1 MIEHP
6 ERILDIRNLSVEY
19 DTDTGLVKAVNNL
32 NLTLDRG
39 KALGFVGETG
49 AGKTTTALAVLQ
61 LIQSPPGRIA
71 GGEILF
77 EGENVMDM
85 TEAEKKRLRGGR
97 IAMIFQDPMTSLN
110 PIMTVED
117 QIMEMIGLHSDLTGE
132 ALRKRTGEMLA
143 LVGIR
148 ADRAKDY
155 PHQLSGGMRQR
166 VVIAIALA
174 CNPALLIADEPTTA
188 LDVTIQ
194 AQILDL
200 IRELQQRI
208 HTSMLLITHDLGIV
222 AETCDDVAIT
232 YAGSV
237 VEYASVR
244 ELFTMPL
251 HPYTHG
257 LFDAVPDLD
266 CDITGRLPVIPGLPP
281 DPTDLPAG
289 CRFAPRC
296 IRAQP
301 LCRTEGCGMKEIRP
315 GHFVSCHYPIP
326 KESPVQPFDA
336 AASDRTGRTGSKAG
350 GDR

>member
-1 MIEHP
+1 MSMD
-6 ERILDIRNLSVEY
+6 RILEIRDLSVEF
-19 DTDTGLVKAVNNL
+19 DTDTGLVKAVNKL
-32 NLTLDRG
+32 NLSLDRG

-77 EGENVMDM
+77 EGENVMSM
-85 TEAEKKRLRGGR
+85 TEAEKKHLRGGR

-117 QIMEMIGLHSDLTGE
+117 QIMEMVELHSDLKGDKIRARAE
-132 ALRKRTGEMLA
+132 EMLA

-148 ADRAKDY
+148 PERAKDY

-174 CNPALLIADEPTTA
+174 CSPKLLIADEPTTA

-200 IRELQQRI
+200 IRDLQRKIQ
-208 HTSMLLITHDLGIV
+208 TSMLLITHDLGIV

-232 YAGSV
+232 YAGTV
-237 VEYASVR
+237 VEYAPVR
-244 ELFTMPL
+244 DLYGLPC

-257 LFDAVPDLD
+257 LFDAVPSLD
-266 CDITGRLPVIPGLPP
+266 SDVGKKLAVIPGLPP
-281 DPTDLPAG
+281 DPTDLPQG
-289 CRFAPRC
+289 CSFSPRC
-296 IRAQP
+296 LRAQQI
-301 LCRTEGCGMKEIRP
+301 CHEKACGMREIRP
-315 GHFVSCHYPIP
+315 GHFVDCHFPIMEP
-326 KESPVQPFDA
+326 RGNGTADTEARDA
-336 AASDRTGRTGSKAG
+336 
-350 GDR
+350 